1 MCLCRAE
8 GVYHG
13 NGKLHKYREAAFG
26 ERAEEKGFQ
35 VFPSCANFI
44 MFYSDEALYEKLL
57 EKGILIRDC
66 RNFRGLGKG
75 FYRIAVKT
83 RKENE
88 ILLEA
93 IGDIRG

>member
-1 MCLCRAE
+1 
-8 GVYHG
+8 
-13 NGKLHKYREAAFG
+13 
-26 ERAEEKGFQ
+26 
-35 VFPSCANFI
+35 

>member
-1 MCLCRAE
+1 
-8 GVYHG
+8 
-13 NGKLHKYREAAFG
+13 
-26 ERAEEKGFQ
+26 
-35 VFPSCANFI
+35 
-44 MFYSDEALYEKLL
+44 MFYSNESLYEKLL

-75 FYRIAVKT
+75 FYRVAVKT

-93 IGDIRG
+93 IGDTRGGY